1 MGVFPPFILFQA
13 SGHKKEGKK
22 NPILMAKSLK
32 KYFPKIPTELH
43 KDVETSQ
50 IAK

>member
-1 MGVFPPFILFQA
+1 MGFPPPSSYFKHQDTKRRA
-13 SGHKKEGKK
+13 KK
-22 NPILMAKSLK
+22 PTLMAKSLK
-32 KYFPKIPTELH
+32 KYFPKILTELH